1 MVLVG
6 GPGWSAAAAGHLAAF
21 AGKFDLPVATAFRRQ
36 DHFDNRHKCYVGHA
50 GIDIEPKLAQALR
63 GADLLLIIGEV
74 PADVTTSGYTLLSAP
89 DTVQSLV
96 HVHASADELG
106 RLYRTE
112 LPILAAPEAFAKSLS
127 RLRPPPK
134 RRWVRLRRELRADYE
149 RAAKPVPTPGDVQL
163 ERVIELLSTELPEEA
178 IIANGAGNYA
188 GFLHRYFQYKRYP
201 TQLAPTSGSMGY
213 GLPAAIAAKLLH
225 PERPVI
231 ALAGDGCML
240 MTLQELA
247 TAVQYGLP
255 IIVVVANNGMYGTIR
270 MHQERQFPGRVVAT
284 SLVNPDF
291 AALARSF
298 GAGGATIT
306 RTDDFLP
313 VLRRAL
319 SAGAPTL
326 IELKLDAEAI
336 TTRETLSEVRG
347 KY

>member
-1 MVLVG
+1 
-6 GPGWSAAAAGHLAAF
+6 
-21 AGKFDLPVATAFRRQ
+21 
-36 DHFDNRHKCYVGHA
+36 
-50 GIDIEPKLAQALR
+50 
-63 GADLLLIIGEV
+63 
-74 PADVTTSGYTLLSAP
+74 
-89 DTVQSLV
+89 
-96 HVHASADELG
+96 
-106 RLYRTE
+106 
-112 LPILAAPEAFAKSLS
+112 
-127 RLRPPPK
+127 
-134 RRWVRLRRELRADYE
+134 
-149 RAAKPVPTPGDVQL
+149 
-163 ERVIELLSTELPEEA
+163 
-178 IIANGAGNYA
+178 
-188 GFLHRYFQYKRYP
+188 
-201 TQLAPTSGSMGY
+201 MGY
-213 GLPAAIAAKLLH
+213 GLPAAIAAKLVR
-225 PERPVI
+225 PERPVV

-255 IIVVVANNGMYGTIR
+255 IIVIVANNSMYGTIR

-336 TTRETLSEVRG
+336 TPRQTLSEIRG
-347 KY
+347 KN